1 MRASQIV
8 AVAFVAGALVTAIG
22 VRAWLNSP
30 DAESTAT
37 QADVRGASSAKDPVL
52 SAPFAPKP
60 TAAAVTA
67 VQSPAPQAPAPSPN
81 AAASAVPATAAPATT
96 NPTSLEARMAEA
108 ASESAHR
115 TERFLHSRRDDGQ
128 HAE

>member
-8 AVAFVAGALVTAIG
+8 AVALVGGALLTVIG
-22 VRAWLNSP
+22 VRVWLKSP
-30 DAESTAT
+30 DAESAAT
-37 QADVRGASSAKDPVL
+37 QTNVQVTTSGRDAVPSAAEAAAAEQP
-52 SAPFAPKP
+52 PTP
-60 TAAAVTA
+60 TAVA
-67 VQSPAPQAPAPSPN
+67 
-81 AAASAVPATAAPATT
+81 ATAAPASPAPPDSAGPATAKPAAT
-96 NPTSLEARMAEA
+96 NPASLEARMAEA

>member
-8 AVAFVAGALVTAIG
+8 AVALVGGALLTVIG
-22 VRAWLNSP
+22 VRVWLNSP
-30 DAESTAT
+30 DAESAAT
-37 QADVRGASSAKDPVL
+37 QTNVQVTTSGRDAVPSAAEAAAAEQPP
-52 SAPFAPKP
+52 AP
-60 TAAAVTA
+60 TAVA
-67 VQSPAPQAPAPSPN
+67 
-81 AAASAVPATAAPATT
+81 ATAAPASPAPTPPDSAGPATAKPAAT
-96 NPTSLEARMAEA
+96 NPASLEARMAEA